1 MLSAKVTW
9 IGDTQFVTKMV
20 RRAKQGEMEAAVFR
34 PWEREVLQR
43 DMLDMYKQGGDVHW
57 APNAPRTIE
66 AKGHARPLLSARLFR
81 FGTMVRSYQII
92 RKRKGLRAWDFEM
105 TNRARSPKGFNYP
118 AALHAGW
125 EGKGNHPGYPP
136 RPHLGFRTVSTQRLL
151 DAAPRWVLE
160 GRRYGT

>member
-9 IGDTQFVTKMV
+9 IGDTQFVAKMV

-34 PWEREVLQR
+34 PWEREVLQC
-43 DMLDMYKQGGDVHW
+43 DMLDMYRRGGVPAW

-118 AALHAGW
+118 AALHAGG
-125 EGKGNHPGYPP
+125 EHYPP